1 MKKLLTAIFAISI
14 TVSAFARTVTGTVVD
29 ENNDPMIGAT
39 VQLSSD
45 KKVGTLTDADGK
57 FSLNNVSDA
66 QIDLT
71 LSYVGYKTQ
80 TVSYPS
86 SENMSNTVVIIHMP
100 PSSEVLDGAVIT
112 SCTKA
117 SIANAKKIL
126 RDQHTTKCVPTEC
139 ESERYKLTGQKK
151 ATQTTD
157 YSCTSEPDYQCDN
170 NDAKCDQITI
180 GDACVDQNGADCTST
195 DKNAATAKYEWN
207 DATQTLNC
215 VIKKCDDHFMLGNG
229 VCVASDGP
237 CDRDQIAA
245 IAHATKGELKKGK
258 CHVTECDPG
267 YEVLN
272 DACVKIS
279 GKCKSPL
286 PNKAKSGTR
295 AWDEKNQKEICI
307 VTECESGY
315 SISDDKL
322 SCQSK
327 LSETDS
333 RKRVNELRENAKKM
347 HDKETSTANKL
358 IGAAGIG
365 ATGIGTS
372 QALSALSEQRADNRA
387 EDDMRAYLATIK
399 CDYGTGKT
407 VNGGETGIELPGGN
421 ELTQYVTQY
430 KTLAAD
436 LKVRKTALGM
446 SPGIE
451 SETIIDAAETGL
463 YDNAATGKTN
473 GAFTSLS
480 RALSDET
487 SADAQAWAQQKA
499 DTASKLKTG
508 AIVAGVGAVGSAIAN
523 LAVNSG
529 ADKQNKSD
537 EILANYAAKYT
548 KKLQAVVDNVEQQIE
563 PKKCNDY
570 SGATGTFPNCQ
581 CSDANQY
588 FTVDGGGCIACD
600 GERVV
605 NEDRTGCECP
615 SNLPVENDGQCTAK
629 TPDCMLSG
637 LKSSE
642 KCECIA
648 NATADSNDK
657 CVCNDGYTET
667 NGVCIQNQPTPT
679 PLPKAITLNM
689 NSDTLF
695 DSGRATVK
703 NAKDLTN
710 DLQKQINEQTE
721 LVWDNLTYC
730 VSVTGHTDR
739 TRFRRHSGMNNQ
751 ILSERRAKAVEQ
763 IMRQVFT
770 MGTPKFQS
778 SGKGASECTAPTY
791 KRNDE
796 RCRHV
801 RIVITAG
808 TCDNTNAD
816 MKTSAITAAAAAVA
830 DATSQT
836 PEKGGKKT
844 DEQKV
849 EKQETPT
856 ATPATDTD
864 STNTG
869 ETTVGATN
877 DVSNNT
883 NAEKGGKKTDEQK
896 VEKQETPTAT
906 PATDTDSTNTG
917 ETTVDATSDVSNN
930 TNTEKGDEKTDNPTE
945 SKKIDQQNSETNEQ
959 RNPAV
964 TKSSQPLSD
973 DAVRRAM
980 SNFVSACENYSDSTG
995 TIGKFFVNDRVIKYS
1010 NSTHPAQDA
1019 YCIFLKP
1026 TSNPATSGANDP
1038 QIKKITTKTIND
1050 LDLNMEK
1057 LKTSIPDGKIL
1068 SADSSRGSKRC
1079 QQTFA
1084 NINAPKNTAYQG
1096 QNISIDDSYTSC
1108 KFVLQDIS
1116 QI

>member
-14 TVSAFARTVTGTVVD
+14 TVSAFARTVTGTVVN
-29 ENNDPMIGAT
+29 ENNEPMIGAPVRVVGNTNLGTTTDIDGNFTFPNVPDDKIFLT
-39 VQLSSD
+39 VTYVGYEDKTVPVPSD
-45 KKVGTLTDADGK
+45 NGT
-57 FSLNNVSDA
+57 
-66 QIDLT
+66 DLT
-71 LSYVGYKTQ
+71 LTIQMTLKSEMLAGVESIGCLPKDGHKQIYNIKTK
-80 TVSYPS
+80 
-86 SENMSNTVVIIHMP
+86 E
-100 PSSEVLDGAVIT
+100 
-112 SCTKA
+112 CT
-117 SIANAKKIL
+117 L
-126 RDQHTTKCVPTEC
+126 TEC
-139 ESERYKLTGQKK
+139 KSARYKLTGQTQ
-151 ATQTTD
+151 ATKINNVSCTTD
-157 YSCTSEPDYQCDN
+157 PDYQCDDDN
-170 NDAKCDQITI
+170 TECKPITI
-180 GDACVDQNGADCTST
+180 GDACEDQVGHDCTST
-195 DKNAATAKYEWN
+195 DTNAAVAKYKWD

-215 VIKKCDDHFMLGNG
+215 VITECKKHFMLDNG
-229 VCVASDGP
+229 VCVASDGS
-237 CDRDQIAA
+237 CSDAQIAK
-245 IAHATKGELKKGK
+245 IEHAKAGKLKNGK

-272 DACVKIS
+272 DACVEIS
-279 GKCKSPL
+279 GRCKSL
-286 PNKAKSGTR
+286 PHKAKSGTR
-295 AWDEKNQKEICI
+295 KWDAKSKKEICI

-327 LSETDS
+327 LSEADS
-333 RKRVNELRENAKKM
+333 RARVNELRENAKKM

-642 KCECIA
+642 KCKCID

-836 PEKGGKKT
+836 P
-844 DEQKV
+844 
-849 EKQETPT
+849 
-856 ATPATDTD
+856 
-864 STNTG
+864 
-869 ETTVGATN
+869 
-877 DVSNNT
+877 
-883 NAEKGGKKTDEQK
+883 EKGGKKTDEQK

>member
-14 TVSAFARTVTGTVVD
+14 TVPAFAREVIGTVVD

-45 KKVGTLTDADGK
+45 KKVGAITNTDGY
-57 FSLNNVSDA
+57 FSLKNVPDTETH
-66 QIDLT
+66 LNVR
-71 LSYVGYKTQ
+71 YVGYKTQ
-80 TVSYPS
+80 KVSIPTNDTVDIKMTQK
-86 SENMSNTVVIIHMP
+86 SEELEGVESIGCLP
-100 PSSEVLDGAVIT
+100 KDGHKQIYNIKT
-112 SCTKA
+112 KECT
-117 SIANAKKIL
+117 L
-126 RDQHTTKCVPTEC
+126 TEC
-139 ESERYKLTGQKK
+139 KSARYKLTDQKT
-151 ATQTTD
+151 ATKINNVSCTTD
-157 YSCTSEPDYQCDN
+157 PYYQCDDDN
-170 NDAKCDQITI
+170 TECKPITI
-180 GDACVDQNGADCTST
+180 GDACVDQVGADCTSI
-195 DKNAATAKYEWN
+195 DPNAATAKYEWDGQN
-207 DATQTLNC
+207 LNC
-215 VIKKCDDHFMLGNG
+215 VITECKEGFMLDNDKK
-229 VCVASDGP
+229 CVASDGS
-237 CDRDQIAA
+237 CSDAQIAK
-245 IAHATKGELKKGK
+245 IAHAKSGKLKDGK

-272 DACVKIS
+272 DACVEIS
-279 GKCKSPL
+279 GKCKSL
-286 PNKAKSGTR
+286 PRKAKSGTR
-295 AWDEKNQKEICI
+295 AWDNKTSTEICI

-327 LSETDS
+327 LSEADS
-333 RKRVNELRENAKKM
+333 RARVDELRENAKKM

-407 VNGGETGIELPGGN
+407 VNGGDTGIELPGGN

-537 EILANYAAKYT
+537 EILAKYASLYKLEREVAALPAAKIPQCPT
-548 KKLQAVVDNVEQQIE
+548 
-563 PKKCNDY
+563 
-570 SGATGTFPNCQ
+570 GATGTH
-581 CSDANQY
+581 
-588 FTVDGGGCIACD
+588 
-600 GERVV
+600 
-605 NEDRTGCECP
+605 
-615 SNLPVENDGQCTAK
+615 
-629 TPDCMLSG
+629 PDCTCPNG
-637 LKSSE
+637 QTYNPNNNTCDTVPQSE
-642 KCECIA
+642 EPQTSDPEELQTNTPEIVSLTPAETIPKT
-648 NATADSNDK
+648 NTA
-657 CVCNDGYTET
+657 V
-667 NGVCIQNQPTPT
+667 
-679 PLPKAITLNM
+679 ITLPN
-689 NSDTLF
+689 DQLF
-695 DSGRATVK
+695 DIGKSTLKTDAQSAL
-703 NAKDLTN
+703 AKFGTDL
-710 DLQKQINEQTE
+710 
-721 LVWDNLTYC
+721 DNPTWNNC
-730 VSVTGHTDR
+730 TITIVGHTDPVGGNR
-739 TRFRRHSGMNNQ
+739 VNKR
-751 ILSERRAKAVEQ
+751 LSNDRAEAVKSA
-763 IMRQVFT
+763 IKTTNTTIKFT
-770 MGTPKFQS
+770 A
-778 SGKGASECTAPTY
+778 SGKASADCTCGLGDTNWKFPSDKVSDRDYNRCKTQKYDTRIIRGRYAP
-791 KRNDE
+791 
-796 RCRHV
+796 CRRV
-801 RIVITAG
+801 KITMD
-808 TCDNTNAD
+808 CSNNTLSSDKLVN
-816 MKTSAITAAAAAVA
+816 IAAAAATG
-830 DATSQT
+830 ATSQT

-844 DEQKV
+844 DEQR
-849 EKQETPT
+849 
-856 ATPATDTD
+856 
-864 STNTG
+864 
-869 ETTVGATN
+869 
-877 DVSNNT
+877 
-883 NAEKGGKKTDEQK
+883 
-896 VEKQETPTAT
+896 
-906 PATDTDSTNTG
+906 
-917 ETTVDATSDVSNN
+917 
-930 TNTEKGDEKTDNPTE
+930 NPTV
-945 SKKIDQQNSETNEQ
+945 TNNNE
-959 RNPAV
+959 

-973 DAVRRAM
+973 DAVRQAM

-995 TIGKFFVNDRVIKYS
+995 TIGKFFVNDRIIKYR

-1019 YCIFLKP
+1019 YCIFLKTTP
-1026 TSNPATSGANDP
+1026 NTAASGANDP
-1038 QIKKITTKTIND
+1038 QINKITQNTIND

-1057 LKTSIPDGKIL
+1057 LKASIPDGKIL
-1068 SADSSRGSKRC
+1068 STDSSRGSNRC

-1116 QI
+1116 QN

>member
-14 TVSAFARTVTGTVVD
+14 TVPAFARDVIGTVVD

-45 KKVGTLTDADGK
+45 KTVGTITDIDGK
-57 FSLNNVSDA
+57 FSLENVPDDKIS
-66 QIDLT
+66 LT
-71 LSYVGYKTQ
+71 VTYVGYEDKTVPVPSDNDTDVTLTIHMTLKSEILNEVVIPGCNKTKVPNATTTLFDQ
-80 TVSYPS
+80 TTRKCYPS
-86 SENMSNTVVIIHMP
+86 
-100 PSSEVLDGAVIT
+100 
-112 SCTKA
+112 
-117 SIANAKKIL
+117 
-126 RDQHTTKCVPTEC
+126 EC
-139 ESERYKLTGQKK
+139 ESKRYKLTNSRTVQYQSSSNTVASTPDADCDDCTKK
-151 ATQTTD
+151 
-157 YSCTSEPDYQCDN
+157 
-170 NDAKCDQITI
+170 II
-180 GDACVDQNGADCTST
+180 GDACEDQVGHDCTDQAGDHVRT
-195 DKNAATAKYEWN
+195 ATYEWDGN
-207 DATQTLNC
+207 KLNC
-215 VIKKCDDHFMLGNG
+215 VIKKCDDHFMLDNDKK
-229 VCVASDGP
+229 CVASDGP
-237 CDRDQIAA
+237 CDKDQIAA

-272 DACVKIS
+272 DACVEIS
-279 GKCKSPL
+279 GRCKSL
-286 PNKAKSGTR
+286 PHKAKSGTR
-295 AWDEKNQKEICI
+295 AWDEKTGKEICI

-327 LSETDS
+327 LSEADS
-333 RKRVNELRENAKKM
+333 RARVDELRENAKKM

-372 QALSALSEQRADNRA
+372 QALSALSEQRADKNA
-387 EDDMRAYLATIK
+387 ENDMRAYLATIK

-421 ELTQYVTQY
+421 ELTQYATQY

-537 EILANYAAKYT
+537 EILAKYAAKYT
-548 KKLQAVVDNVEQQIE
+548 QELQAVIDNVEQRTKTKQ
-563 PKKCNDY
+563 CADFT
-570 SGATGTFPNCQ
+570 GATGTFPNCQ
-581 CSDANQY
+581 CSGANQY
-588 FTVDGGGCIACD
+588 FTVDGGCIACD
-600 GERVV
+600 GGRVV
-605 NEDRTGCECP
+605 NKGRTGCECP
-615 SNLPVENDGQCTAK
+615 PSLPVEKGGQCIAK
-629 TPDCMLSG
+629 TPDCNLSG

-642 KCECIA
+642 KCKCID
-648 NATADSNDK
+648 NATADSNNT
-657 CVCNDGYTET
+657 CVCNNGYTE
-667 NGVCIQNQPTPT
+667 NDGACIKDQPAPT
-679 PLPKAITLNM
+679 PLPNAITLNM

-695 DSGRATVK
+695 DSGSATVK
-703 NAKDLTN
+703 NADQLK
-710 DLQKQINEQTE
+710 TE
-721 LVWDNLTYC
+721 LQDKMNKLTELDWDNLTYC

-739 TRFRRHSGMNNQ
+739 TRFRRGSKMNNQ
-751 ILSERRAKAVEQ
+751 KLSDQRAKAVEQ

-816 MKTSAITAAAAAVA
+816 TTIKQLAEVTATVTG
-830 DATSQT
+830 ATSQT

-864 STNTG
+864 SANTD
-869 ETTVGATN
+869 ETTTTPSSDEKVSTPSDTSGNDENAKKFQELMKRLNDQKIPEVVKKAVPRYSNLTKLKENDYRPSSLTDSQIDLLSHALEVCTN
-877 DVSNNT
+877 DTGYLYLTQNGTNGYFDAECFNKDCIGTCRDINVGKVSSKNPQLDAKLADIKKNFT
-883 NAEKGGKKTDEQK
+883 APELINSKGHWI
-896 VEKQETPTAT
+896 
-906 PATDTDSTNTG
+906 N
-917 ETTVDATSDVSNN
+917 
-930 TNTEKGDEKTDNPTE
+930 DNG
-945 SKKIDQQNSETNEQ
+945 QNLYTWYITFNKETN
-959 RNPAV
+959 
-964 TKSSQPLSD
+964 
-973 DAVRRAM
+973 
-980 SNFVSACENYSDSTG
+980 
-995 TIGKFFVNDRVIKYS
+995 
-1010 NSTHPAQDA
+1010 
-1019 YCIFLKP
+1019 
-1026 TSNPATSGANDP
+1026 
-1038 QIKKITTKTIND
+1038 
-1050 LDLNMEK
+1050 
-1057 LKTSIPDGKIL
+1057 
-1068 SADSSRGSKRC
+1068 
-1079 QQTFA
+1079 
-1084 NINAPKNTAYQG
+1084 
-1096 QNISIDDSYTSC
+1096 
-1108 KFVLQDIS
+1108 
-1116 QI
+1116 

>member
-14 TVSAFARTVTGTVVD
+14 TVPAFARTVTGTVVD
-29 ENNDPMIGAT
+29 ENNAPMIGAT

-45 KKVGTLTDADGK
+45 KKVSTLTDTNGK
-57 FSLNNVSDA
+57 FSLNNVSDDE
-66 QIDLT
+66 IPLT
-71 LSYVGYKTQ
+71 VTYVGYKTQ
-80 TVSYPS
+80 TVQYPS
-86 SENMSNTVVIIHMP
+86 NNDMYNVSDVIIHMP
-100 PSSEVLDGAVIT
+100 PSSEMLDDAVVT

-126 RDQHTTKCVPTEC
+126 RDQYTTNCVPTEC
-139 ESERYKLTGQKK
+139 ESERYKLTGQKT
-151 ATQTTD
+151 ATKTTA
-157 YSCTSEPDYQCDN
+157 YSCTTEPDYQCDN
-170 NDAKCDQITI
+170 NDAECTKITI
-180 GDACVDQNGADCTST
+180 GDACVDQDGVVCTS
-195 DKNAATAKYEWN
+195 DDPNAAVANYKWDGRN
-207 DATQTLNC
+207 LNC
-215 VIKKCDDHFMLGNG
+215 VITECKKHFMLDNDKK
-229 VCVASDGP
+229 CVASDGTCTAP
-237 CDRDQIAA
+237 QIEA
-245 IAHATKGELKKGK
+245 IPHAKSGKLKDGT

-272 DACVKIS
+272 DACVEIS

-295 AWDEKNQKEICI
+295 AWDEKTGKEICI

-327 LSETDS
+327 LSEADS
-333 RKRVNELRENAKKM
+333 RARVDELRENAKKM

-387 EDDMRAYLATIK
+387 ENDMRAYLATIK

-407 VNGGETGIELPGGN
+407 VNGGDTGIELPGGN

-537 EILANYAAKYT
+537 EILAKYASKYT
-548 KKLQAVVDNVEQQIE
+548 QELQAVIDNVEQQT
-563 PKKCNDY
+563 KTKQCADFT
-570 SGATGTFPNCQ
+570 GAKGTFPNCQ

-588 FTVDGGGCIACD
+588 FTVDGGCIACD
-600 GERVV
+600 GGRVV
-605 NEDRTGCECP
+605 NKDRTGCECP
-615 SNLPVENDGQCTAK
+615 SNLPVEKDGQCTAK

-657 CVCNDGYTET
+657 CVCDNGYTET

-679 PLPKAITLNM
+679 PLPNAITLNI
-689 NSDTLF
+689 NSDTF
-695 DSGRATVK
+695 FASGSATVK
-703 NAKDLTN
+703 NADQLK
-710 DLQKQINEQTE
+710 TE
-721 LVWDNLTYC
+721 LQDKMNKLTGLDWDNLTYC

-739 TRFRRHSGMNNQ
+739 TKFKRGSKMDNQ
-751 ILSERRAKAVEQ
+751 TLSEQRADAVKGILEK
-763 IMRQVFT
+763 VFT
-770 MGTPKFQS
+770 KGKPDFQS
-778 SGKGASECTAPTY
+778 SGKGPSECTAPTY

-801 RIVITAG
+801 KIAITAG
-808 TCDNTNAD
+808 KCDDTNTD
-816 MKTSAITAAAAAVA
+816 TLTSALTAVA
-830 DATSQT
+830 ATVTGATSQNT
-836 PEKGGKKT
+836 EKVDT
-844 DEQKV
+844 RTNEPTEQKV
-849 EKQETPT
+849 EKQETT
-856 ATPATDTD
+856 IATPATDTD
-864 STNTG
+864 SANTG
-869 ETTVGATN
+869 ETTTTPSSDEKVYTPSDTSGNDENAKKFQELMKRLNDQKIPEVVKKAVPRYSNLTKLKENDYRPSSLTDSQIDLLSHALEVCTN
-877 DVSNNT
+877 DTGYLYLTQNGTNGYFDAECFNKDCIGTCRDINVGKVSSKNPQLDAKLADIKKNFT
-883 NAEKGGKKTDEQK
+883 APELINSKGHWI
-896 VEKQETPTAT
+896 
-906 PATDTDSTNTG
+906 N
-917 ETTVDATSDVSNN
+917 
-930 TNTEKGDEKTDNPTE
+930 DNG
-945 SKKIDQQNSETNEQ
+945 QNLYTWYITFNKETN
-959 RNPAV
+959 
-964 TKSSQPLSD
+964 
-973 DAVRRAM
+973 
-980 SNFVSACENYSDSTG
+980 
-995 TIGKFFVNDRVIKYS
+995 
-1010 NSTHPAQDA
+1010 
-1019 YCIFLKP
+1019 
-1026 TSNPATSGANDP
+1026 
-1038 QIKKITTKTIND
+1038 
-1050 LDLNMEK
+1050 
-1057 LKTSIPDGKIL
+1057 
-1068 SADSSRGSKRC
+1068 
-1079 QQTFA
+1079 
-1084 NINAPKNTAYQG
+1084 
-1096 QNISIDDSYTSC
+1096 
-1108 KFVLQDIS
+1108 
-1116 QI
+1116 

>member
-80 TVSYPS
+80 TVPYPS
-86 SENMSNTVVIIHMP
+86 SDNMYNTVVIIRMS

-139 ESERYKLTGQKK
+139 KSKRYKLTGQKK

-180 GDACVDQNGADCTST
+180 GDACVDQDGADCTST

-215 VIKKCDDHFMLGNG
+215 VITKCKEHFMLDNDKK
-229 VCVASDGP
+229 CVASDGP
-237 CDRDQIAA
+237 CNDAQIAT
-245 IAHATKGELKKGK
+245 IKHATKGELKKGK

-272 DACVKIS
+272 DTCVEIS
-279 GKCKSPL
+279 GKCQPSHR
-286 PNKAKSGTR
+286 KAKSGTR
-295 AWDEKNQKEICI
+295 AWDEKNKKEICI

-327 LSETDS
+327 LSEADS

-372 QALSALSEQRADNRA
+372 QALSALSEQRADKNA

-407 VNGGETGIELPGGN
+407 VNGGDTGIELPGGN

-537 EILANYAAKYT
+537 EILAKYASLY
-548 KKLQAVVDNVEQQIE
+548 KLEREVAALPVAEI
-563 PKKCNDY
+563 PPCPT
-570 SGATGTFPNCQ
+570 GATGTHPNCVCPEGQ
-581 CSDANQY
+581 TYNPNNNRCDTVTQPEVQQTIDPEELQTNTPEIVSLTPAETIPETNTAVITLPNDQLFDIGKSTLKPDAQSVLEK
-588 FTVDGGGCIACD
+588 FGT
-600 GERVV
+600 E
-605 NEDRTGCECP
+605 
-615 SNLPVENDGQCTAK
+615 LNDHAW
-629 TPDCMLSG
+629 
-637 LKSSE
+637 
-642 KCECIA
+642 
-648 NATADSNDK
+648 DK
-657 CVCNDGYTET
+657 CT
-667 NGVCIQNQPTPT
+667 
-679 PLPKAITLNM
+679 ITI
-689 NSDTLF
+689 
-695 DSGRATVK
+695 V
-703 NAKDLTN
+703 
-710 DLQKQINEQTE
+710 
-721 LVWDNLTYC
+721 
-730 VSVTGHTDR
+730 GHTDPV
-739 TRFRRHSGMNNQ
+739 GGKQVNQ
-751 ILSERRAKAVEQ
+751 RLSDARAKAVKDA
-763 IMRQVFT
+763 INTTNKSITFKT
-770 MGTPKFQS
+770 
-778 SGKGASECTAPTY
+778 SGKASANCTCGLGDTKWTFPSDKASDKDYNQCKREKYDTRITRGRYAP
-791 KRNDE
+791 
-796 RCRHV
+796 CRRV
-801 RIVITAG
+801 KITMN
-808 TCDNTNAD
+808 CSNNTLSSDKLVN
-816 MKTSAITAAAAAVA
+816 IAAAAATG
-830 DATSQT
+830 AT
-836 PEKGGKKT
+836 PDPKKT
-844 DEQKV
+844 NK
-849 EKQETPT
+849 
-856 ATPATDTD
+856 
-864 STNTG
+864 
-869 ETTVGATN
+869 
-877 DVSNNT
+877 
-883 NAEKGGKKTDEQK
+883 
-896 VEKQETPTAT
+896 
-906 PATDTDSTNTG
+906 
-917 ETTVDATSDVSNN
+917 
-930 TNTEKGDEKTDNPTE
+930 
-945 SKKIDQQNSETNEQ
+945 QNSETPTVTDNNNKTDETALDTN
-959 RNPAV
+959 NPKFQELMTKLDAQTIPEVVKKAV
-964 TKSSQPLSD
+964 P
-973 DAVRRAM
+973 R
-980 SNFVSACENYSDSTG
+980 
-995 TIGKFFVNDRVIKYS
+995 YS
-1010 NSTHPAQDA
+1010 NLTKLKENDYRPSSLTDSQIDLLSHALEVCTNDTGYLYLTQNGTKGYFDA
-1019 YCIFLKP
+1019 ECFNKDCIGTCRDINVGKV
-1026 TSNPATSGANDP
+1026 SSKNPQLDAKLAD
-1038 QIKKITTKTIND
+1038 IKKNFTAPELIHSKGHWIND
-1050 LDLNMEK
+1050 N
-1057 LKTSIPDGKIL
+1057 
-1068 SADSSRGSKRC
+1068 
-1079 QQTFA
+1079 
-1084 NINAPKNTAYQG
+1084 G
-1096 QNISIDDSYTSC
+1096 QNLYTWYITFN
-1108 KFVLQDIS
+1108 KETN
-1116 QI
+1116 